1 MQRTPI
7 FGPALVLAAL
17 TGIAVAAGQSAEM
30 PAVVSKPSV
39 DVRSSPDFK
48 APTIAKLNRDA
59 AVKIGGQ
66 QGLWFRLN
74 MPDKAGPAGKTG
86 FVRVNDVRMAYSGKE
101 NSDANMRALFTGKAG
116 KGRVSETASVR
127 GIDES
132 DLQSAGFDAAQL
144 ARLESY
150 RLTPDAAATH
160 ARTSGWVDSAVP
172 YALESKPAAAS
183 GKQATQSQKRAGLS
197 AARGLLS
204 RIGGNIGSNAG
215 AVADVA
221 DKAVPKSEQELAEEE
236 LALGPQIAGRILGAA
251 PLWKDD
257 AAQRRV
263 NQIGRWIASHTSRP
277 ELPWTFGIID
287 DAEVNA
293 FAAPGGYV
301 LITRGL
307 YNLLSDDGEVA
318 AVLGHEI
325 SHAVQRDHYEII
337 RKQEMTAVGTSI
349 AASRVNVGGGM
360 AGSFAKDY
368 AQKHG
373 AKIALARLDREA
385 EFRSDQAAEIYLAR
399 SGFNPLSM
407 YMVLQKMTALGTASA
422 KLAQLYKTHPPLAD
436 RLDRIDRRGYAGL
449 ERYTQR

>member
-1 MQRTPI
+1 MRSTYS
-7 FGPALVLAAL
+7 ALATLLTLFALGGIALAADK
-17 TGIAVAAGQSAEM
+17 TAEM
-30 PAVVSKPSV
+30 PAVVHKPSV
-39 DVRSSPDFK
+39 DVHSGPDFS

-59 AVKIGGQ
+59 PVKIAGQ

-74 MPDKAGPAGKTG
+74 MPAGKAGY
-86 FVRVNDVRMAYSGKE
+86 VRVNDVRMAYSGKE

-116 KGRVSETASVR
+116 KGRVTETASVR

-132 DLQSAGFDAAQL
+132 DLQSAGFNAVQF

-150 RLTPDAAATH
+150 RLTPDAAAAH
-160 ARTSGWVDSAVP
+160 ARASGWVDSTVP
-172 YALESKPAAAS
+172 YATEARPVAA
-183 GKQATQSQKRAGLS
+183 GGRKQATQSEKRGGLS

-204 RIGGNIGSNAG
+204 RIGNLGGVLG
-215 AVADVA
+215 AADAV
-221 DKAVPKSEQELAEEE
+221 VPKSEQELTAEE
-236 LALGPQIAGRILGAA
+236 LALGPEIAGRILGAA

-263 NQIGRWIASHTSRP
+263 NQIGRWLASHTSRP

-287 DAEVNA
+287 SSEVNA

-307 YNLLSDDGEVA
+307 YNLLADDGEVA

-325 SHAVQRDHYEII
+325 SHAVQRDHYEVI
-337 RKQEMTAVGTSI
+337 RKQGMTSVGADI
-349 AASRVNVGGGM
+349 AASQVNVGGGIV
-360 AGSFAKDY
+360 GGFAKDY
-368 AQKHG
+368 VKKHG
-373 AKIALARLDREA
+373 AKIALTRLDREA
-385 EFRSDQAAEIYLAR
+385 EFRSDEASEIYLAR
-399 SGFNPLSM
+399 TGFNPLSM
-407 YMVLQKMTALGTASA
+407 YMVLQKMTALGAASA
-422 KLAQLYKTHPPLAD
+422 KLAQMYKTHPPLDD

>member
-1 MQRTPI
+1 MQRNKASAATV
-7 FGPALVLAAL
+7 ALVALAGMA
-17 TGIAVAAGQSAEM
+17 IAQTAEM
-30 PAVVSKPSV
+30 PAVVRKPSV
-39 DVRSSPDFK
+39 DVHASPDFN

-59 AVKIGGQ
+59 AVKIAGQ

-74 MPDKAGPAGKTG
+74 MPASKAGY
-86 FVRVNDVRMAYSGKE
+86 VRVNDVRMAYSGKE

-144 ARLESY
+144 ARLEGY
-150 RLTPDAAATH
+150 RLTPDAAAAH
-160 ARTSGWVDSAVP
+160 ARASGWTDSAVP
-172 YALESKPAAAS
+172 YALESKPAPAA
-183 GKQATQSQKRAGLS
+183 GRKQSTQGQKRAGLS

-204 RIGGNIGSNAG
+204 RIGGNVGSNAG
-215 AVADVA
+215 SVIDVA

-307 YNLLSDDGEVA
+307 YNLLADDGEVA

-325 SHAVQRDHYEII
+325 SHAVQRDHYEVI
-337 RKQEMTAVGTSI
+337 RKQEMTAVGTNI
-349 AASRVNVGGGM
+349 AASHVNVGGGI
-360 AGSFAKDY
+360 AGSYAKAY

-385 EFRSDQAAEIYLAR
+385 EFRSDEAAEIYLAR

-436 RLDRIDRRGYAGL
+436 RLDRIDRRAYAGL

>member
-1 MQRTPI
+1 MHRTRTVLVSTL
-7 FGPALVLAAL
+7 ALSAL
-17 TGIAVAAGQSAEM
+17 TGIVVAQTAEM
-30 PAVVSKPSV
+30 PAVVSKPSIE
-39 DVRSSPDFK
+39 VRSSPDFS
-48 APTIAKLNRDA
+48 APAIAKLNRDA
-59 AVKIGGQ
+59 SVKIAGQ

-74 MPDKAGPAGKTG
+74 MADKASPASKAG

-144 ARLESY
+144 ARLDAY
-150 RLTPDAAATH
+150 RLTPAAAATH
-160 ARTSGWVDSAVP
+160 ARASGWSDSAVP
-172 YALESKPAAAS
+172 YALESKPAAPKGRKES
-183 GKQATQSQKRAGLS
+183 TQSQKRAGLS
-197 AARGLLS
+197 VARGVLS

-287 DAEVNA
+287 DSEVNA

-301 LITRGL
+301 LITQGL
-307 YNLLSDDGEVA
+307 YNLLADDGEVA

-325 SHAVQRDHYEII
+325 SHAVQRDHYEVI
-337 RKQEMTAVGTSI
+337 RKQEMTSVGTNL
-349 AASRVNVGGGM
+349 AASRVNVGGGI
-360 AGSFAKDY
+360 AGSYAKDY

-385 EFRSDQAAEIYLAR
+385 EFRSDEAAEIYLAR

>member
-1 MQRTPI
+1 MRPTLSP
-7 FGPALVLAAL
+7 LAASL
-17 TGIAVAAGQSAEM
+17 MLVALAGIAFAADKTAEM
-30 PAVVSKPSV
+30 PAVVHKPSV
-39 DVRSSPDFK
+39 DVHSGPDFS

-59 AVKIGGQ
+59 PVKIAGQ

-74 MPDKAGPAGKTG
+74 MPESKSG
-86 FVRVNDVRMAYSGKE
+86 FVRVNDVRIAYSGKE

-116 KGRVSETASVR
+116 KGRVTETASVR

-132 DLQSAGFDAAQL
+132 DLQSAGFDSAQF

-150 RLTPDAAATH
+150 RLTPQAAAAH
-160 ARTSGWVDSAVP
+160 ARTSGWVDSTVP
-172 YALESKPAAAS
+172 YATEARPTAAS
-183 GKQATQSQKRAGLS
+183 GRKQATQSEKRSGLS

-204 RIGGNIGSNAG
+204 RIGANVGGVLG
-215 AVADVA
+215 AA
-221 DKAVPKSEQELAEEE
+221 DKIVPRSEQELTAEE
-236 LALGPQIAGRILGAA
+236 LALGPEIAGRILGAA

-263 NQIGRWIASHTSRP
+263 NQIGRWLASHTSRP

-287 DAEVNA
+287 SSEVNA

-307 YNLLSDDGEVA
+307 YNLLDDDGEVA

-325 SHAVQRDHYEII
+325 SHAVQRDHYQVI
-337 RKQEMTAVGTSI
+337 RKQEMTSAGTDL
-349 AASRVNVGGGM
+349 AASQVNVGGGM

-368 AQKHG
+368 VKKNG
-373 AKIALARLDREA
+373 ARIALTRLDREA
-385 EFRSDQAAEIYLAR
+385 EFRSDEASEIYLAR
-399 SGFNPLSM
+399 TGFNPMSL

-422 KLAQLYKTHPPLAD
+422 KLAQLYKTHPPLDD